1 MVGKEP
7 PLDNAKKP
15 PLDNLAPLAK
25 AGVPILH
32 VCGQLDPWL
41 YRETRVAE
49 KRYKEFGGQ
58 MTVIVKPGE
67 GHFPIGLVDP
77 TPVVEF
83 IMSKT
88 RAQ

>member
-1 MVGKEP
+1 MEGRQE
-7 PLDNAKKP
+7 KKP

-41 YRETRVAE
+41 DHETRVAE

-58 MTVIVKPGE
+58 LTVIVKPGE
-67 GHFPIGLVDP
+67 GHFPVGPEDP
-77 TPVVEF
+77 TPVVDF
-83 IMSKT
+83 IVAKT
-88 RAQ
+88 Q